1 CKRSCEHLQPEL
13 STSIPS
19 KERIFAMNMREIQKM
34 QQRLVKM
41 QEELKASQF
50 TGTAGGGA
58 VTITM
63 SGKFEITAV
72 KIDPEAF
79 NAEDIAEL
87 EVMILA
93 ASRDAFN
100 KATEAQQKLMGSV
113 TGGMKIPGLF

>member
-1 CKRSCEHLQPEL
+1 
-13 STSIPS
+13 
-19 KERIFAMNMREIQKM
+19 MNMRELQKM
-34 QQRLVKM
+34 QQKLMKM
-41 QEELKASQF
+41 QEELEVTQF

-63 SGKFEITAV
+63 SGKYEISAV

-100 KATEAQQKLMGSV
+100 KATDAQQKMVSSA
-113 TGGMKIPGLF
+113 TGGMRIPGLM

>member
-1 CKRSCEHLQPEL
+1 
-13 STSIPS
+13 
-19 KERIFAMNMREIQKM
+19 MNMREIQKM
-34 QQRLVKM
+34 QQKLIKM
-41 QEELKASQF
+41 QDELATTLF

-58 VTITM
+58 VSITLN
-63 SGKFEITAV
+63 GKFEMTAV

-93 ASRDAFN
+93 AAKDAQGRVN
-100 KATEAQQKLMGSV
+100 EAQEKMTMNM